1 LENHVQGRRAEE
13 MQKRCV
19 ESIPTGILRSQ
30 AAVVRPLWALKRCGA
45 SSSAHRRHTAAD
57 MRASKT
63 PAGEPSSAAA
73 ELSGPYRVGPV
84 AADGSAR
91 VRLLMA
97 LPRQGQIRVSASLS
111 CQLAEARNWPFSK
124 SKLQRLP
131 SGRADSMERYRG
143 WIHIASASP
152 TPVIP
157 HGPIWT
163 LGGKGRRKCQ
173 QLGHLR

>member
-1 LENHVQGRRAEE
+1 MPAAIGDHVQGRRAEE

-30 AAVVRPLWALKRCGA
+30 AAVARPLWALKRCGA
-45 SSSAHRRHTAAD
+45 SSLAHRRHTAAD
-57 MRASKT
+57 MCASKT

-111 CQLAEARNWPFSK
+111 CQLVEARNWPFSK
-124 SKLQRLP
+124 SKLQRL
-131 SGRADSMERYRG
+131 SIGRADSTDRYR
-143 WIHIASASP
+143 
-152 TPVIP
+152 
-157 HGPIWT
+157 
-163 LGGKGRRKCQ
+163 
-173 QLGHLR
+173 